1 MMGCGKGIWI
11 KAGGSA
17 LILIDASAFIE
28 FLNRTGSRADVLIE
42 QLIRDNDGIALADV
56 TLTEILQ
63 GIKNDHEFRE
73 VKASLL
79 TFPILS
85 LKSPESCV
93 AAAELHRKCRKKG
106 FTIRSTIDLLIAQ
119 IALEHRVTLLH
130 NDRDFDAIAQV
141 CDLKVMA
148 SIHA

>member
-1 MMGCGKGIWI
+1 M
-11 KAGGSA
+11 
-17 LILIDASAFIE
+17 ILIDASAFIE
-28 FLNRTGSRADVLIE
+28 FLNRTGSRADILIE
-42 QLIRDNDGIALADV
+42 QLIRDDDEIVLADL

-63 GIKNDHEFRE
+63 GIKNDREFRE

-85 LKSPESCV
+85 LKSPHSCV

-106 FTIRSTIDLLIAQ
+106 LTIRSTIDLLVAQ
-119 IALEHRVTLLH
+119 IALEHSATLLH

-141 CDLKVMA
+141 CDLRVMA
-148 SIHA
+148 SNHA

>member
-1 MMGCGKGIWI
+1 M
-11 KAGGSA
+11 
-17 LILIDASAFIE
+17 ILIDASAFIE
-28 FLNRTGSRADVLIE
+28 FLNRTGSRADILIE
-42 QLIRDNDGIALADV
+42 QLIRDDDGIALADL

-63 GIKNDHEFRE
+63 GIKNDREFRE

-106 FTIRSTIDLLIAQ
+106 LTIRSTIDLLIAQ
-119 IALEHRVTLLH
+119 IALEHHATLLH
-130 NDRDFDAIAQV
+130 NDRDFDAIAQM
-141 CDLKVMA
+141 CDLKVLA
-148 SIHA
+148 AYHA